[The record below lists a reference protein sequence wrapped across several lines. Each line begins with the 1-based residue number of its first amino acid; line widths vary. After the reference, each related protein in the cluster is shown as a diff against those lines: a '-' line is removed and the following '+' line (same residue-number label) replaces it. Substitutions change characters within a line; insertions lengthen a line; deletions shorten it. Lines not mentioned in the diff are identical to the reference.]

1 MLSNW
6 PPSSLKCL
14 LSYNLIYETFINR
27 LGYFIPGLFC
37 KNTQTT
43 SILPSSQRVLSSLF
57 SAFGAKFAPRA
68 QLFNNCRIKELP
80 CMVDGPVSIPDFIL
94 IKISFNNLLWM
105 YVTWTIV
112 ILLPQLIDLSEREG
126 LKFPLSSLDLEST
139 SHRGSSACACLS
151 KSWHDSCS
159 LEATYPI

>member
-37 KNTQTT
+37 KTTQTT

-112 ILLPQLIDLSEREG
+112 ILLPRLIDVGELFLRP
-126 LKFPLSSLDLEST
+126 KDWNFQ
-139 SHRGSSACACLS
+139 
-151 KSWHDSCS
+151 SWHDSCS
-159 LEATYPI
+159 LEATEPTYNSVVNVHEQYKCGIVY